1 MASRMTNGSRARRA
15 AGFTL
20 IEMLVV
26 LAIIA
31 TLTALVAPNY
41 LKQGDRAR
49 ETVLRHNLNTLRQSI
64 DDFRADTGD
73 NPASLETLVDM
84 HYLRDVPL
92 DPITGKRNSWRVLA
106 GDTGGVA
113 DVRSGATG
121 RALDGSH
128 YATW

>member
-1 MASRMTNGSRARRA
+1 MTNGSRARRA

-31 TLTALVAPNY
+31 TLTALVTPND
-41 LKQGDRAR
+41 LKKGDHAR